1 MNSAVGSRTLIDS
14 IDFLK
19 GLPWRALCVGVS
31 DVQPDAT
38 MTITTV
44 PLPIAAIDR
53 GLSKSQAMPDRAET
67 SGSFLDEL
75 KQVSGIEQVS
85 KSELSDT
92 TATSPVLGI
101 PAITEQAL
109 ASVPASPFG
118 LNAETADQASISQE
132 EQPHPPT
139 SQNPAGQANAAIAT
153 PQPDIEPSTSD
164 QSEISENPDLNLE
177 KPDDEG
183 TASDTDQ
190 NVQGAAISVP
200 ELLLTAMP
208 VAITAQNT
216 IAQSENEQE
225 ADANE
230 KKEPAPTSPVT
241 LTAFKA
247 FAPIAGNTKTD
258 GEALSDSESDEAG
271 SENGSATQ
279 SDTESFSDI
288 LAKSSDPGPAKQAID
303 ELRKAI
309 SLPSD
314 SGQMAPASSR
324 PTTLN
329 DLPLEIGMRVLE
341 GAREIK
347 IVLSPESLGEISIK
361 LDIAADS
368 SISAQFMT
376 DNPATL
382 VLLMQDASTLK
393 RSLDQT
399 GFSSNSASLQFSL
412 SRDGQQNSNP
422 NERNSHGHAQQ
433 QARHEASYAPA
444 STDLPKSL
452 MKSYS
457 FQRLD
462 RTI

>member
-208 VAITAQNT
+208 VTITAQNT

-225 ADANE
+225 ADATE
-230 KKEPAPTSPVT
+230 RKEPAPTSPVT

-247 FAPIAGNTKTD
+247 FAPIASNTKTD
-258 GEALSDSESDEAG
+258 GETPSEAESDEAG

-309 SLPSD
+309 PLPSD
-314 SGQMAPASSR
+314 SGQMALASSR

-382 VLLMQDASTLK
+382 ALLVQDASTLK

-422 NERNSHGHAQQ
+422 GEHNSHGHHQRPAKN
-433 QARHEASYAPA
+433 EAPYPSA
-444 STDLPKSL
+444 STDLPLIL
-452 MKSYS
+452 MKSHS
-457 FQRLD
+457 LQRLD

>member
-1 MNSAVGSRTLIDS
+1 MSSAVGSGILIDS
-14 IDFLK
+14 IEFFK
-19 GLPWRALCVGVS
+19 SLPWRALCVGVS

-38 MTITTV
+38 MTFTTV
-44 PLPIAAIDR
+44 PSPTAAIDL
-53 GLSKSQAMPDRAET
+53 GLSKSQAMPDRAEK
-67 SGSFLDEL
+67 SDSFLDEL

-92 TATSPVLGI
+92 KATSPVLGI

-118 LNAETADQASISQE
+118 LNAGTADQASISQE

-139 SQNPAGQANAAIAT
+139 SQNPAGQANAAIAA

-177 KPDDEG
+177 KPDDESS
-183 TASDTDQ
+183 ASDTDQ

-200 ELLLTAMP
+200 EILLTVIP
-208 VAITAQNT
+208 VAMSVQNT
-216 IAQSENEQE
+216 AAQFENEQE
-225 ADANE
+225 ADATE
-230 KKEPAPTSPVT
+230 RKEPAPTLPVT

-247 FAPIAGNTKTD
+247 FAPIASNTKTD
-258 GEALSDSESDEAG
+258 GETPSEAESDDAS
-271 SENGSATQ
+271 SENGSAPS
-279 SDTESFSDI
+279 SDTDSFTDI

-309 SLPSD
+309 PLPSD
-314 SGQMAPASSR
+314 SGQMAPVSSR

-329 DLPLEIGMRVLE
+329 DLPLEIGIRVLE

-368 SISAQFMT
+368 SISAQFTT

-382 VLLMQDASTLK
+382 ALLVQDASTLK
-393 RSLDQT
+393 KSLDQT

-422 NERNSHGHAQQ
+422 GEHNSHGHHQRPAKN
-433 QARHEASYAPA
+433 EAPYPTA
-444 STDLPKSL
+444 STDLPLIL
-452 MKSYS
+452 MKSHS
-457 FQRLD
+457 LQRLD

>member
-1 MNSAVGSRTLIDS
+1 MNSAAGSRTLIDS
-14 IDFLK
+14 IDFFK

-44 PLPIAAIDR
+44 PLPTEKSDI
-53 GLSKSQAMPDRAET
+53 GLSKPKSIPDSAKISR
-67 SGSFLDEL
+67 SFLEDL
-75 KQVSGIEQVS
+75 KQVSGVKQVS
-85 KSELSDT
+85 KNALSGASDT
-92 TATSPVLGI
+92 PKNLGN
-101 PAITEQAL
+101 PAISEQTKTKAR
-109 ASVPASPFG
+109 PAPVSPQP
-118 LNAETADQASISQE
+118 ETVDQASISQE
-132 EQPHPPT
+132 EQRRLPN
-139 SQNPAGQANAAIAT
+139 SKNLVGQSDGTVNKLETDPEAT
-153 PQPDIEPSTSD
+153 TSD
-164 QSEISENPDLNLE
+164 ESEISENPDLNLE
-177 KPDDEG
+177 KPDDESS
-183 TASDTDQ
+183 ASDNDQ

-225 ADANE
+225 ADATE
-230 KKEPAPTSPVT
+230 KKESAPTSPVT
-241 LTAFKA
+241 LTAFKS

-258 GEALSDSESDEAG
+258 GETLSDSESDEAG

-309 SLPSD
+309 PLPSD

-382 VLLMQDASTLK
+382 ALLMQDASTLK

-422 NERNSHGHAQQ
+422 GERNSHGHAQQ

-444 STDLPKSL
+444 STDLPKNL
-452 MKSYS
+452 MKTHSL
-457 FQRLD
+457 QRLD